1 MLATMR
7 PFIAFIR
14 RQSSAD
20 YRVSFPDFPDC
31 ATSGKTIAEAHKNA
45 ERALAL
51 QCWRLHHEGAPVPPP
66 SFMHE
71 IASGGARPEGLLVL
85 VAPPSAAP

>member
-1 MLATMR
+1 MR

-14 RQSSAD
+14 RQSGAD
-20 YRVSFPDFPDC
+20 FRVSFPDLPDC
-31 ATSGKTIAEAHKNA
+31 ASSGKTIAEAQKNA

-51 QCWRLHHEGAPVPPP
+51 HCWRLHHEGAPVPPP

-71 IASGGARPEGLLVL
+71 IAAGRERPDGLLVL
-85 VAPPSAAP
+85 IPQPSVAS